1 MRKPVIVKVFLASV
15 IIFAASIVLAVLATA
30 LGVGNLVMSGPDVTG
45 YDFTA
50 SGIVAVTIAAI
61 AVIAALGAIVL
72 YLVAWVGAM
81 VNAAQLAQPLWLLIR
96 AAHRRVR
103 SRAGR
108 HDRVR
113 DRCAGLDRGT
123 PIGVGC
129 TADAAR
135 RRRFGGRPAPS
146 DAFMIISPDH
156 QF

>member
-81 VNAAQLAQPLWLLIR
+81 VNAAQLAQPLWLLI
-96 AAHRRVR
+96 VLLT
-103 SRAGR
+103 G
-108 HDRVR
+108 VF
-113 DRCAGLDRGT
+113 
-123 PIGVGC
+123 GVGLAGMIAYAIGAPDSIEERQSESAAPPMRPV
-129 TADAAR
+129 ADGSEADLPRAMR
-135 RRRFGGRPAPS
+135 S
-146 DAFMIISPDH
+146 
-156 QF
+156 